1 MNTNIWNNEAVH
13 NMTGYSIEDI
23 KECLI
28 TLANFISSNLQPD
41 RLEGFNLEELKN
53 LKLYAKL

>member
-28 TLANFISSNLQPD
+28 TFANFIRSNLQPD